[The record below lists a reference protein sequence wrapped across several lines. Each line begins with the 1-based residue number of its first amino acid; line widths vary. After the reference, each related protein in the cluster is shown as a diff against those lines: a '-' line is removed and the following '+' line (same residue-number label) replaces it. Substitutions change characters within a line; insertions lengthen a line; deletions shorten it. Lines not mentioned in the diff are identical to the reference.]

1 MFTIKNLLKT
11 TDLNQDNKFIKNK
24 LNTITQEI
32 KDYNN
37 DLLIQAKKINK
48 INAQKITSISNYYT
62 EEESSGNRNLLEY
75 LSDVKNTVVSENFKI
90 NYNDNSPVKNLE
102 DINISSTSNSDC
114 ELRTVDNNVVSVN
127 LNICDISQNNVNNTS
142 DLSEISEI
150 SDIYD
155 LSDNIVNTVL
165 PEVITNQD
173 NNNQDN
179 NNQDNTNQDNT
190 NQDNTNQDNNNQDNN
205 NQEKRDTQSVDTS
218 NFVITTLG
226 PLNTYTK
233 TQLDKIAKRLS
244 IPVTYID
251 GDIRKTYKKE
261 ELYLKINEILNK
273 KSNE

>member
-1 MFTIKNLLKT
+1 MDIKLLFILLIILLILLFLVKEMFTIKNLLKT

-179 NNQDNTNQDNT
+179 NNQ
-190 NQDNTNQDNNNQDNN
+190 
-205 NQEKRDTQSVDTS
+205 EKRDTQSVDTS